1 MGNSTDLPTGVAQR
15 VREYLEL
22 LEAEDA
28 SFVQDVYLVGSI
40 VLGDYQEGRSD
51 IDFVALVANP
61 LSAPQIESLARIHAA
76 IAASEGPHVDGFYIE
91 QAELE
96 RVPAPKWAPFSVDG
110 VFRSDAV
117 CFEIN
122 PVTWLCL
129 AQQGIAVRG
138 RPAQALAIATDPASL
153 QSFEVDNLR
162 TYWKPWIEEGSKALA
177 RKAPD
182 EGADAAVLSWGVLG
196 VLRIACTLMTGRIVS
211 KTEAGRWGL
220 TRYPLEWHLVIQDA
234 LSARFGKI
242 TQLPVTRCR
251 RAVEFMRYLIADALA
266 AASR

>member
-1 MGNSTDLPTGVAQR
+1 MRDFTDLPAGVIQR
-15 VREYLEL
+15 VREYFGF

-40 VLGDYQEGRSD
+40 ALGDYQEGRSD
-51 IDFVALVANP
+51 IDFVALLASP
-61 LSAPQIESLARIHAA
+61 LSVTQIESLARIHAA
-76 IAASEGPHVDGFYIE
+76 MTASEGPHFDGFYIE

-129 AQQGIAVRG
+129 AQHGISVRG

-182 EGADAAVLSWGVLG
+182 EGADAAVLAWGVLG
-196 VLRIACTLMTGRIVS
+196 MLRIACTLTTGRIVS
-211 KTEAGRWGL
+211 KTEAGRWAL
-220 TRYPLEWHLVIQDA
+220 TRYPLQWHPVIQDA
-234 LSARFGKI
+234 LSARFGE
-242 TQLPVTRCR
+242 VTRLPITRCH
-251 RAVEFMRYLIADALA
+251 RALEFMRYVIADVLA